1 MNSCLA
7 KKLNPQRGRSARRV
21 AFISLVLSLL
31 LSAAPAGL
39 SHRGKATADNE
50 LILSQPLVIRWQ
62 YRSDLTVN
70 LTPAVAGLRIFLPLS
85 GGSIV
90 SLNGADGLLV
100 WKSDTGGEISASPAA
115 DENKVYV
122 ASEYGD
128 VASVSRTTK
137 GALRALGEE
146 AGVTRWMRTLPAPIR
161 GGLAVSPT
169 TLFGG
174 AGDGAVYAIDKNT
187 GLTRWTTQYGSS
199 FASQPILSGSLL
211 FIGSEDGSLY
221 AIDQA
226 SGSTIWRY
234 RTKGPIRGPVAVVS
248 GIVYFGSGDSYV
260 YAVRESTGAL
270 LWRSRTGAAVQSVA
284 SASAGLLVAS
294 LDNFVYLLSFNRGNR
309 LWKRQLPGRISSQP
323 LTASDGALFIPL
335 SSDSGVVLALR
346 DGKQINTLPIGADN
360 SISASPVKVGN
371 LVVVTTIKG
380 LLAFSSP
387 ATQP

>member
-1 MNSCLA
+1 MNFCLA
-7 KKLNPQRGRSARRV
+7 KKLNPRRGRA
-21 AFISLVLSLL
+21 AFVSLILSLL
-31 LSAAPAGL
+31 LISAPAGFG
-39 SHRGKATADNE
+39 HRGKLTPDNG
-50 LILSQPLVIRWQ
+50 LVLSQPLVVRWQ
-62 YRSDLTVN
+62 YNSDLTLN
-70 LTPAVAGLRIFLPLS
+70 LTPAVAELSIFLPLA
-85 GGSIV
+85 GGNIV
-90 SLNGADGLLV
+90 SLNGADGQLV

-174 AGDGAVYAIDKNT
+174 AGDGTVYAIDKNT
-187 GLTRWTTQYGSS
+187 GLTRWTTQYGTS

-211 FIGSEDGSLY
+211 FIGSEEGSLY

-226 SGSTIWRY
+226 SGSTMWRY
-234 RTKGPIRGPVAVVS
+234 RTRGPIRGPVAVVS

-260 YAVRESTGAL
+260 YAVRETTGAL

-284 SASAGLLVAS
+284 SASDGLLVAS
-294 LDNFVYLLSFNRGNR
+294 LDNFVYLLSLNHGNR
-309 LWKRQLPGRISSQP
+309 LWKRQLSGRISSQP
-323 LTASDGALFIPL
+323 LTATDGALFVPL
-335 SSDSGVVLALR
+335 SSDSGVVLAL
-346 DGKQINTLPIGADN
+346 
-360 SISASPVKVGN
+360 
-371 LVVVTTIKG
+371 
-380 LLAFSSP
+380 
-387 ATQP
+387 

>member
-1 MNSCLA
+1 MNSCPAMNL
-7 KKLNPQRGRSARRV
+7 KPKRGPGTRSFALI
-21 AFISLVLSLL
+21 FLLLSLL
-31 LSAAPAGL
+31 LAMAPAGS
-39 SHRGKATADNE
+39 SHRGKAKADTE

-62 YRSDLTVN
+62 YNSDLTVN
-70 LTPAVAGLRIFLPLS
+70 LTPATAGQRIFLPLA
-85 GGSIV
+85 GGNIV
-90 SLNGADGLLV
+90 SLNSADGQLL
-100 WKSDTGGEISASPAA
+100 WKSDTGGEISAAPAA

-128 VASVSRTTK
+128 VASASRTTK

-174 AGDGAVYAIDKNT
+174 AGDGTVYAIDKNT
-187 GLTRWTTQYGSS
+187 GLTRWTIQYGSS

-221 AIDQA
+221 AIDQV

-234 RTKGPIRGPVAVVS
+234 RTRGPIRGPVAVVS
-248 GIVYFGSGDSYV
+248 GMVYFGSGDAYV
-260 YAVRESTGAL
+260 YAVRESTGGL

-284 SASAGLLVAS
+284 SAGAGLLVAS
-294 LDNFVYLLSFNRGNR
+294 LDNFVYLLSLNHGNR
-309 LWKRQLPGRISSQP
+309 LWKRQLSGRISSQP
-323 LTASDGALFIPL
+323 LTASDGALFVPL

-346 DGKQINTLPIGADN
+346 DGKQVNTLPIGADN
-360 SISASPVKVGN
+360 SISASPVNVGD
-371 LVVVTTIKG
+371 LVIVTTIHG

-387 ATQP
+387 KTQP

>member
-1 MNSCLA
+1 MNFYVA
-7 KKLNPQRGRSARRV
+7 NKLNPRRGRA
-21 AFISLVLSLL
+21 ALGSLILSLL
-31 LSAAPAGL
+31 LVLTPAGFGN
-39 SHRGKATADNE
+39 RGEATADNG
-50 LILSQPLVIRWQ
+50 LVLSQPLVIHWQ
-62 YRSDLTVN
+62 YNSDLTLN
-70 LTPAVAGLRIFLPLS
+70 LTPAVAGQRIFLPLA
-85 GGSIV
+85 GGNIV
-90 SLNGADGLLV
+90 SLNGADGQLL

-146 AGVTRWMRTLPAPIR
+146 AGVTRWMRTLPAPIH

-174 AGDGAVYAIDKNT
+174 AVDGTVYAIDKSN
-187 GLTRWTTQYGSS
+187 GLTRWTKQYGSS
-199 FASQPILSGSLL
+199 FASQPVLSGSLL
-211 FIGSEDGSLY
+211 FVGSEEGSLY

-226 SGSTIWRY
+226 SGNTIWRY
-234 RTKGPIRGPVAVVS
+234 RTRGPIRGPVSVVS

-260 YAVRESTGAL
+260 YAVRESTGQL

-284 SASAGLLVAS
+284 SANAGLLVAS
-294 LDNFVYLLSFNRGNR
+294 LDNFVYMLSLSRGSR
-309 LWKRQLPGRISSQP
+309 LWKRQLSGRISSQP
-323 LTASDGALFIPL
+323 LTSSDGALFIPL

-371 LVVVTTIKG
+371 LVVVTSIQG

-387 ATQP
+387 KTQP